1 MSQSSKN
8 GAIVIG
14 AGLSGLA
21 AAYELRARGIP
32 VTVLEARD
40 QIARPWRSR
49 HPQLRLNIHRHYAS
63 LPGKKMTR
71 EDGVFVRRDTVVRFL
86 EDYAR
91 DLDAPIHFGT
101 QVQRVAHAAG
111 GWRVVTNRGVFSA
124 AHLIVATGREQR
136 PSLPVWPGLDDF
148 GGTVIHVADFDDVR
162 AYDGKNVLVV
172 GAGNS
177 GTDALNHLSRAA
189 PAKVWVSLRHGP
201 SILPSRIFG
210 FPLHRLAGL
219 FLCFPKWSLDPL
231 FAATQWAAFGNLRRH
246 GLRRHK
252 LGGSTRMI
260 TEGVTFAMDDGFVAA
275 LKSGRV
281 EVVAET
287 VGFTADTV
295 QLVDGRE
302 VKADVVICATGYRT
316 GLESLFR
323 EFGVLT
329 ETGYPLYPAGE
340 HDPRN
345 PGLWFTGYTL
355 KLKGF
360 FHTAGESAARIATGI
375 SRVEKNALTV
385 NSVTYGAA
393 NIAQKAMKV
402 NGVNDDHSS
411 HESPGL
417 ARCEPAGAFEKM
429 ARRPGSEARVE
440 KA

>member
-1 MSQSSKN
+1 MSQSFTN

-21 AAYELRARGIP
+21 AAYELRARNIP
-32 VTVLEARD
+32 VTVLEAKD
-40 QIARPWRSR
+40 QIASPWRSR

-63 LPGKKMTR
+63 LPGKKMTCK
-71 EDGVFVRRDTVVRFL
+71 DGVFVRRDTVVEFL

-101 QVQRVAHAAG
+101 RVQQVARAAD
-111 GWRVVTNRGVFSA
+111 GWRVVTNKGALSA
-124 AHLIVATGREQR
+124 THLIVATGREQQ

-148 GGTVIHVADFDDVR
+148 GGTVIHAADFEDVR
-162 AYDGKNVLVV
+162 AYDGKNVLVI

-177 GTDALNHLSRAA
+177 GTDILNHLSRAA

-201 SILPSRIFG
+201 SILPTRILG

-219 FLCFPKWSLDPL
+219 FLRFPKWSLDPL
-231 FAATQWAAFGNLRRH
+231 FAATQWVAFGNLRRH

-252 LGGSTRMI
+252 LGGNTRMM

-281 EVVAET
+281 EAVAET

-295 QLVDGRE
+295 QLMDGRA

-316 GLESLFR
+316 GLESLFG
-323 EFGVLT
+323 EFGVLNDAGQPLPP
-329 ETGYPLYPAGE
+329 TGAP
-340 HDPRN
+340 DPSN
-345 PGLWFTGYTL
+345 PGLWFTGYAP

-360 FHTAGESAARIATGI
+360 FHTAGESATRIATAIGG
-375 SRVEKNALTV
+375 SEKSLPTV
-385 NSVTYGAA
+385 NSVTYGTGE
-393 NIAQKAMKV
+393 IAQKALKV
-402 NGVNDDHSS
+402 NGVNDDYNSD
-411 HESPGL
+411 ESPGS
-417 ARCEPAGAFEKM
+417 AQSEPARNFDKM
-429 ARRPGSEARVE
+429 ARRPAPETRVE